1 MRTFL
6 VRRAVPALFLI
17 VIAVLVSQAQQTA
30 GAAKLNTAAPTREE
44 DRPLTALPYSPSL
57 DPASME
63 RSVDPC
69 VDLYTYSCG
78 GWINKNPIPADQ
90 ASWAVYSKLYRDN
103 QRFLWGI
110 LQDLSQ
116 RTGGRTADQQK
127 LGNYFAACMDTA
139 AVEKAGLATLQP
151 RLQRIASL
159 RSKDEIPAY
168 LGGEHLLTRTY
179 EYGRGPSGALFRFT
193 SDQDLGNSD
202 QVIAFALAGGLGLP
216 DRDYYTKTDAKSQEL
231 RTKYL
236 AHVGRMLQLAGE
248 PASAAQRDATTVLR
262 LETELAKASLTRVEQ
277 RDPYKLYH
285 KMTSRQ
291 FQALTPHF
299 NWSAYLQAIGYPQLS
314 HFNVTEPAFYQEVDR
329 VLVQTPLNDL
339 KAYFRWQLLHENAPY
354 LSSALVQEDFNFYS
368 RTLRGVQQM
377 PARWKQCVHFT
388 NRDLTDPLGKEFVAR
403 TFTPEMKQRTLEMTQ
418 RIEQAMEE
426 EINGLTWMSPQT
438 RQQALL
444 KLHSIVNKI
453 GYPKKWRDYS
463 SVGISHDDFLG
474 NVAHATVFES
484 RRELNKIGKPPDR
497 TEWMMPTPT
506 VDAYYNPQMN
516 DINFPAGVLQPPLYD
531 PKMDDAPNYG
541 DTGSTIGHELT
552 HGFDD
557 EGSKFD
563 DRGNLRDWW
572 TKQDEAEFN
581 RRTSCVAD
589 QYAKYTIV
597 DNIKI
602 NSRLTLGEYVAD
614 LGGTILAFKAWQAAT
629 QGQKLENRDGL
640 TPEQRFFV
648 GFAQWDCSNERPENL
663 RLRAMT
669 DEHSPAQYRI
679 NGVVVNMPQFQQAFH
694 CKADVTLARKDRC
707 VVW

>member
-1 MRTFL
+1 MRTLALNLAALAVFL
-6 VRRAVPALFLI
+6 VTIAVPLPRAQQD
-17 VIAVLVSQAQQTA
+17 AKSQASS
-30 GAAKLNTAAPTREE
+30 APGES
-44 DRPLTALPYSPSL
+44 PITALPYSPSL
-57 DPASME
+57 DPSSMD

-69 VDLYTYSCG
+69 ADLYTYACG
-78 GWINKNPIPADQ
+78 GWMKKNLIPPDQ
-90 ASWAVYSKLYRDN
+90 PSWAVYGKLYEDN

-116 RTGGRTADQQK
+116 RTTGRTPDQQK
-127 LGNYFAACMDTA
+127 IGDYFAACMDTS
-139 AVEKAGLATLQP
+139 AVEKLGLAPLQP
-151 RLQRIASL
+151 RLQRIAGL
-159 RSKDEIPAY
+159 KSKSEIPAY
-168 LGGEHLLTRTY
+168 LGSEHLLTHTY
-179 EYGRGPSGALFRFT
+179 EYGRGPMGALFRFT

-202 QVIAFALAGGLGLP
+202 QVIAYALAGGLGLP
-216 DRDYYTKTDAKSQEL
+216 DRDYYTKTDNKSQEL
-231 RTKYL
+231 RNQYL
-236 AHVGRMLQLAGE
+236 AHVGKMLQLAGE
-248 PASAAQRDATTVLR
+248 PAAMARHDAATVLL

-285 KMTSRQ
+285 RMTRQ
-291 FQALTPHF
+291 QLQALTPNF
-299 NWSAYLQAIGYPQLS
+299 NWSAYLQAVGHPQLS
-314 HFNVTEPAFYQEVDR
+314 QFNVTEPAFYQEVDR
-329 VLVQTPLNDL
+329 ILAQTSLSDL
-339 KAYFRWQLLHENAPY
+339 KTYFRWHLLHQNAPY
-354 LSSALVQEDFNFYS
+354 LSSAFVQEDFNFYS

-377 PARWKQCVHFT
+377 PARWKRCVRFV

-403 TFTPEMKQRTLEMTQ
+403 TFTPEMKQRTLAMTR

-426 EINGLTWMSPQT
+426 EIQGLTWMGPQT
-438 RQQALL
+438 KQQAVL

-453 GYPKKWRDYS
+453 GYPDKWRDYS
-463 SVGISHDDFLG
+463 SVSVARADFLG
-474 NVAHATVFES
+474 NVQHATVFES
-484 RRELNKIGKPPDR
+484 RRELDKIGKPPDR
-497 TEWMMPTPT
+497 TEWMMPAPT

-563 DRGNLRDWW
+563 ARGNLRNWW
-572 TKQDEAEFN
+572 SKQDEAEFN

-589 QYAKYTIV
+589 QYAKYTVV

-602 NSRLTLGEYVAD
+602 NSRLTLGEDVAD
-614 LGGTILAFKAWQAAT
+614 LGGTILAYEAWQAAT
-629 QGQKLENRDGL
+629 KGQKLEDRDGL
-640 TPEQRFFV
+640 TPEQRYFV

-694 CKADVTLARKDRC
+694 CKANAPLVRKDRC